1 MEGMSSSRISTLSYR
16 TTRRSRGALTIV
28 EQTIGPTVGNVL
40 LEMMDLD
47 IFNSD
52 TFMIGPFSPIMEPV
66 GKVKTGRDRFDLA

>member
-1 MEGMSSSRISTLSYR
+1 MFWVLNDNFSYTFALGPGR
-16 TTRRSRGALTIV
+16 TKKSCGTLTIV

-66 GKVKTGRDRFDLA
+66 GKVKAG

>member
-1 MEGMSSSRISTLSYR
+1 MTRNWSCKRYNFR
-16 TTRRSRGALTIV
+16 TRPREFGTSCGALTIV

-52 TFMIGPFSPIMEPV
+52 TFMIGTFSPIMEPV
-66 GKVKTGRDRFDLA
+66 GKVKTG